1 LGVKRGAF
9 GNGLLPSAAAHS
21 AIFTQNEHPARPFNT
36 RIKSEIF
43 HPSTLY
49 PFFHPYKN
57 KILR

>member
-1 LGVKRGAF
+1 VGFIGGCF
-9 GNGLLPSAAAHS
+9 GNLLAPSPAAHS